1 MTACFSLFMFIF
13 LFLLGYMR
21 KATKLDPHLKPCRHF
36 VGLGELLISSDIGA
50 ALDGFKMEILISSAR
65 TLMKMGGQEVPIE
78 FVNDIVALHFRKE
91 EFDVN
96 SFLHFSLRSTILRRL
111 WLMEYGLPFSMKTK
125 N

>member
-1 MTACFSLFMFIF
+1 MNSVITTHGLDR
-13 LFLLGYMR
+13 LD
-21 KATKLDPHLKPCRHF
+21 TKQPSHQSAPVDLKPCRHF
-36 VGLGELLISSDIGA
+36 VGLGEQLISSDIGA

-78 FVNDIVALHFRKE
+78 FVHDIVALQFRKK

-96 SFLHFSLRSTILRRL
+96 NFLHFSRRSTILRRL
-111 WLMEYGLPFSMKTK
+111 WLMEYGLPFSIKRK

>member
-1 MTACFSLFMFIF
+1 
-13 LFLLGYMR
+13 
-21 KATKLDPHLKPCRHF
+21 DLKPCRHF

-50 ALDGFKMEILISSAR
+50 ALDGFKMEILISS
-65 TLMKMGGQEVPIE
+65 TELMKMGGQEVPIE